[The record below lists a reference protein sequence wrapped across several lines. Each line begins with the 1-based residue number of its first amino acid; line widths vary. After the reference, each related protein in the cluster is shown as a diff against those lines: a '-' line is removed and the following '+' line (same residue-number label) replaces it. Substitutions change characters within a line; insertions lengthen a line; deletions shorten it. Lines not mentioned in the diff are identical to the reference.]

1 MKKIYEAPQTVLII
15 VATQQMIA
23 TSLIEKG
30 FNTEEVPETEQTGGN
45 LSRQTRNQW
54 DDEEEEEQEQ
64 W

>member
-1 MKKIYEAPQTVLII
+1 
-15 VATQQMIA
+15 MIA